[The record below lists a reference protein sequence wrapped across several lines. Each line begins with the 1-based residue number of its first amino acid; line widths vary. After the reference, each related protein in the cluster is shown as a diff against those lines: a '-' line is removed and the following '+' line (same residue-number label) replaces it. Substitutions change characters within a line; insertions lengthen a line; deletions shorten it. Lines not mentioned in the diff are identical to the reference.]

1 MTEWY
6 LWDGEIQRGPMDRRE
21 LDSRIQYHPNPNVI
35 RIWRDGF
42 PGWKTVAEAFDVIRA
57 NASDW
62 AGERRLKE
70 PRRSK
75 RHNFVAQ
82 NWRDDYPL
90 WVSYWI
96 IGCVGNLFAMVVIAV
111 ASDFTKGSYHPF
123 GILSFFLLL
132 WSFITLLSIWQWVV
146 LGGRQI
152 DGLPNAWQRDE
163 KPCGRASQ
171 RSWCAWA
178 SCS

>member
-62 AGERRLKE
+62 AGER
-70 PRRSK
+70 
-75 RHNFVAQ
+75 
-82 NWRDDYPL
+82 D
-90 WVSYWI
+90 
-96 IGCVGNLFAMVVIAV
+96 
-111 ASDFTKGSYHPF
+111 
-123 GILSFFLLL
+123 
-132 WSFITLLSIWQWVV
+132 
-146 LGGRQI
+146 
-152 DGLPNAWQRDE
+152 
-163 KPCGRASQ
+163 
-171 RSWCAWA
+171 
-178 SCS
+178 